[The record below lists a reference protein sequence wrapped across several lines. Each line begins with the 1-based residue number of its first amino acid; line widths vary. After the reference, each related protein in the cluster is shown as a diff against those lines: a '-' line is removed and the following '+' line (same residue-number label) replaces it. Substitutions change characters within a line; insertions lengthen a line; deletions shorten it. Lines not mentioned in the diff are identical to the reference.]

1 MRIAVLSVHG
11 CPLSRGGRK
20 DAGGMNVYVLE
31 TSQRFAER
39 GMKVDVF
46 VRHHDV
52 SDPLIVTI
60 GQQARV
66 VHLPVGSPSD
76 DKQDLFVHIPDFVN
90 AVEEFRR
97 SEEVTYDLVVSH
109 YWLSG
114 LAGLDLSAEWDVPHV
129 TSFHTLAEVK
139 LRARPG
145 EREAPERLISERQ
158 IARGVDRIVVW
169 SQNEQRS
176 LTNLYGA
183 YASKVAIIPPGVDTS
198 RFIPMDSLE
207 SRQKLGLGLGR
218 NILYVGRLDKL
229 KGLDILL
236 RAVARL
242 EDMPDVRLLIVGGT
256 VGDLLM
262 YVYSRHI
269 MRALDLPH
277 LRPLPAKSRL

>member
-1 MRIAVLSVHG
+1 
-11 CPLSRGGRK
+11 
-20 DAGGMNVYVLE
+20 
-31 TSQRFAER
+31 
-39 GMKVDVF
+39 MKVDVF

-169 SQNEQRS
+169 SQNEHRS
-176 LTNLYGA
+176 LTNL
-183 YASKVAIIPPGVDTS
+183 
-198 RFIPMDSLE
+198 
-207 SRQKLGLGLGR
+207 
-218 NILYVGRLDKL
+218 
-229 KGLDILL
+229 
-236 RAVARL
+236 
-242 EDMPDVRLLIVGGT
+242 
-256 VGDLLM
+256 
-262 YVYSRHI
+262 
-269 MRALDLPH
+269 
-277 LRPLPAKSRL
+277 